1 MSETGSVW
9 SLTYLDEARF
19 FRDVSDLPANTRYVL
34 KVALESILLVEGIDL
49 AAGPWLKSLGGG
61 LWEFRIGPSLKAVF
75 SKANVS
81 SPLPVTNTRILIRM
95 YCTFRNRQILLIG
108 LFDKQRYGSGKRQA
122 KSIENARKQLLTFQK
137 ER

>member
-1 MSETGSVW
+1 MTETESVW
-9 SLTYLDEARF
+9 SLTYCDETKF
-19 FRDVSDLPANTRYVL
+19 FRAVNDLPSDSRYVL
-34 KVALESILLVEGIDL
+34 KVALESILLAERMEL
-49 AAGPWLKSLGGG
+49 ASGPWLKSLGGG

-81 SPLPVTNTRILIRM
+81 SPLSVPNTRILIRV

-122 KSIENARKQLLTFQK
+122 KSIENVRKQLLTFQK

>member
-1 MSETGSVW
+1 MSETGRVW
-9 SLTYLDEARF
+9 SLTYCDETKF
-19 FRDVSDLPANTRYVL
+19 FRDVNDLPADTRYVL
-34 KVALESILLVEGIDL
+34 RVALESILLVEGIDL
-49 AAGPWLKSLGGG
+49 ASGPWLKSLGGG

-75 SKANVS
+75 SKANGR
-81 SPLPVTNTRILIRM
+81 SPLPSANTRILIRV
-95 YCTFRNRQILLIG
+95 YCTFRNREVLLIG

>member
-1 MSETGSVW
+1 MSETGRVW
-9 SLTYLDEARF
+9 SLTYCDETKF
-19 FRDVSDLPANTRYVL
+19 FRDVNDLPADTRYVL
-34 KVALESILLVEGIDL
+34 RVALESILLAERMEL
-49 AAGPWLKSLGGG
+49 ASGPWLKSLGGG

-75 SKANVS
+75 SKANGR
-81 SPLPVTNTRILIRM
+81 SPLPSANTRILIQV
-95 YCTFRNRQILLIG
+95 YCTFRNREVLLIG

>member
-1 MSETGSVW
+1 MSETGLVW

-19 FRDVSDLPANTRYVL
+19 FRDVSDLPADLRYVL
-34 KVALESILLVEGIDL
+34 KVAIESILLVGGMDL

-61 LWEFRIGPSLKAVF
+61 LWEFRVGPSIKAVF
-75 SKANVS
+75 SKANFR
-81 SPLPVTNTRILIRM
+81 SPLPIPNTRILIRA

-108 LFDKQRYGSGKRQA
+108 LFDKQRYGSGKRQSNSIQNA
-122 KSIENARKQLLTFQK
+122 KKQLLTFQT